1 MKKIIPFALLFVVAF
16 TSCKD
21 EETTPDPTP
30 LTTKQ
35 KLQHKWNIVSI
46 IDYNYVGATTTP
58 DDTDTIDIGVGGY
71 ADFRTDDKMYAN
83 INGDLD
89 TLSYQIIND
98 NALSMD
104 GEPYVINEL
113 STNKLIMTYE
123 ERTDTPYYDN
133 VISFDR

>member
-1 MKKIIPFALLFVVAF
+1 MKKIIPIALLFVVAF

-46 IDYNYVGATTTP
+46 MYHNYVGATPTP
-58 DDTDTIDIGVGGY
+58 HYTDTINIGVGGY
-71 ADFRTDDKMYAN
+71 ADFRTNDNMYSN

-98 NALSMD
+98 NALSMN
-104 GEPYVINEL
+104 GELYVINEL
-113 STNKLIMTYE
+113 STNKFILTYE
-123 ERTDTPYYDN
+123 ERTDTPYYNN